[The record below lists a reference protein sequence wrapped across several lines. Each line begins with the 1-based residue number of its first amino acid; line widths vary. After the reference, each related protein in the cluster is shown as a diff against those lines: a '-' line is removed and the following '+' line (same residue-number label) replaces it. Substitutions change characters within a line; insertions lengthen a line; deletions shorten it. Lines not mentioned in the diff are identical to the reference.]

1 MEQNFNPGLTLIGL
15 SGTGPRFLHNYV
27 SPSCDQV
34 MFETFDVPDLY
45 MATQQVLAFN
55 SAGRTTGL
63 VFDSE
68 DGVSHAVQ
76 YIKVNLLH
84 LVLVFALN
92 WLVDT
97 CRPTTLG
104 VY

>member
-1 MEQNFNPGLTLIGL
+1 M
-15 SGTGPRFLHNYV
+15 
-27 SPSCDQV
+27 
-34 MFETFDVPDLY
+34 PDLY
-45 MATQQVLAFN
+45 MATQQVLAFY
-55 SAGRTTGL
+55 SAGRTTAL
-63 VFDSE
+63 AFDSE

>member
-1 MEQNFNPGLTLIGL
+1 M
-15 SGTGPRFLHNYV
+15 
-27 SPSCDQV
+27 
-34 MFETFDVPDLY
+34 PDLY

-68 DGVSHAVQ
+68 DSVSHAVQ

-97 CRPTTLG
+97 
-104 VY
+104 

>member
-1 MEQNFNPGLTLIGL
+1 M
-15 SGTGPRFLHNYV
+15 
-27 SPSCDQV
+27 
-34 MFETFDVPDLY
+34 PDLY
-45 MATQQVLAFN
+45 MATQQVLAFY

-97 CRPTTLG
+97 
-104 VY
+104 